1 MTTGFYRQADGI
13 IITYSITSKQSFE
26 SMDDW
31 ITGILK
37 YKDDSL
43 PKMILGNK
51 CDLEEDRQVPEE
63 EAEEYFGAKNLK
75 HF

>member
-1 MTTGFYRQADGI
+1 
-13 IITYSITSKQSFE
+13 
-26 SMDDW
+26 MDDW